1 MKEKMMD
8 EYTAILNRK
17 LDETLAD
24 TLKTAVV
31 LGLTMTEAHA
41 ATTAAVMNCLQLIMS
56 TAMRLGYVN
65 AEQARTIFSAA
76 AEAVIRDYNRG
87 ERDVNT
93 HSN

>member
-1 MKEKMMD
+1 MNEKMMD
-8 EYTAILNRK
+8 KHTALLNRK

-24 TLKTAVV
+24 AVKTAAA
-31 LGLTMTEAHA
+31 LGLTMAEAHA
-41 ATTAAVMNCLQLIMS
+41 ATTASVMNCLQMMMS

-65 AEQARTIFSAA
+65 AEQARTIFSAT

-87 ERDVNT
+87 EKDVNT